1 MTIVPDISS
10 MLPIRLDITAVPKP
24 RMVKSDSWAKRPTVL
39 RYWDFKDELVRLWGD
54 RELPDTFH
62 VIFTMPM
69 PVSWSEKRKALF
81 DGKPHQQK
89 PDCDNLLK
97 ALCDSLL
104 QEDSC
109 IWDVRATKVWGR
121 EGLIT
126 ISKLENKHD

>member
-1 MTIVPDISS
+1 MH
-10 MLPIRLDITAVPKP
+10 PIKLDIAPVPKP
-24 RMVKSDSWAKRPTVL
+24 RMVKSDSWAKRPAVL

-89 PDCDNLLK
+89 PDADNLQKGLQ
-97 ALCDSLL
+97 DSLMDD
-104 QEDSC
+104 DSV
-109 IWDVRATKVWGR
+109 IWDVRMTKRWGR
-121 EGLIT
+121 VGSIEIRELG
-126 ISKLENKHD
+126 ENT